1 MRTMVTGA
9 AGFVGRHLVRELSIN
24 GHEPLAVVHE
34 SDPLLEECETIQAD
48 LSAPEAVRGRIN
60 FKSVDVVI
68 HLAGLTAVGA
78 SFSEPMKFINN
89 NVGAEVNLFEASL
102 KQQRLVRFLII
113 SSGAVYDPR
122 ECSPFTEDSRL
133 SPTSPYAVSKIAQEQ
148 MVAYYGKRGFEYVIA
163 RPFNHIGPGQSEG
176 FIVPDIAKQIVAVE
190 KGQADTISVGSLG
203 LRRDYTD
210 VRDIVRAYRLLIEE
224 EGTQAHN
231 IYNICS
237 GKSYSGQ
244 QILDG
249 LLAHGAVEPKI
260 VQDEARLRPADAPN
274 VVGSNDRIK
283 QDVGWQPQIKLDQTL
298 KETLED
304 WRQR

>member
-1 MRTMVTGA
+1 MVTGA

-89 NVGAEVNLFEASL
+89 NV
-102 KQQRLVRFLII
+102 
-113 SSGAVYDPR
+113 GAVYDPR